1 MKRGRFDYA
10 VLVTGL
16 LVLWQC
22 LYWLV
27 GPGVVSSPAA
37 TILRAAE
44 LLQTQGFWIDV
55 EATLKAFFLAAV
67 ISIVGGVVIGLWLGL
82 RRFAGDVADPILST
96 LYSIP
101 KITLYP
107 LILLAF
113 GLGMPAKVAFGVIH
127 GIFPIAI
134 FTMNA
139 VRNVAPV
146 YRRTARIMRL
156 SGVSTAATIITPA
169 TLPEIIAGVRIGTAL
184 TLLGT
189 LIGELFASTSGV
201 GFALIRAMDI
211 HAVVDILAITLL
223 LFGFAVLVN
232 SSLRHVER
240 WIRHG
245 G

>member
-1 MKRGRFDYA
+1 MKSRRLDYLI
-10 VLVTGL
+10 LVASL
-16 LVLWQC
+16 LLLWQC
-22 LYWLV
+22 LNWIV
-27 GPGVVSSPAA
+27 GPGVISGPAA
-37 TILRAAE
+37 TIGRALE
-44 LLQTQGFWIDV
+44 LLQTKAFWV
-55 EATLKAFFLAAV
+55 HAEATGTAFALAGV
-67 ISIVGGVVIGLWLGL
+67 ISIIGGVVIGLWLGF

-113 GLGMPAKVAFGVIH
+113 GLGMSAKVAFGVIH

-156 SGVSTAATIITPA
+156 SGVTTAATIITPA
-169 TLPEIIAGVRIGTAL
+169 TLPEIVAGVRIGIAL

-189 LIGELFASTSGV
+189 LIGELFASTSGI

-211 HAVVDILAITLL
+211 HSVVDILAITLV
-223 LFGFAVLVN
+223 LFVFAV
-232 SSLRHVER
+232 SLNASLHYIER
-240 WIRHG
+240 WVRHEG
-245 G
+245 